1 MHLLINRFKE
11 MGTMGN
17 IIGIFHGDAAYLTLN
32 DNAYNAYRHVLT
44 GDPNKSGGGERRY
57 IRIVQTM
64 ALQKMCESCNF
75 FQKLCNIF

>member
-44 GDPNKSGGGERRY
+44 GDPNKSGLR
-57 IRIVQTM
+57 
-64 ALQKMCESCNF
+64 
-75 FQKLCNIF
+75 